1 MQCKSVKVFKMKKFN
16 YLLLAVLMLA
26 VSCSDDEGVSN
37 EPTPNPVA
45 AKKDVVFN
53 EIKYQGNKDLIEI
66 FNRGNQEAD
75 ISEYWLCLGPGA
87 YQKIG
92 DLTPES
98 GSTTIP
104 AGGYLVVSYNLP
116 DDKGGLGLYSTNAFT
131 NSEAIVDFVQYGDSG
146 SARESIAASAGIWT
160 AGDFVPVVK
169 NADNSIIYDGEGN
182 GVMNWSETTQVTFGE
197 KNVLMMPANDTRSIV
212 INEVNYA
219 KNKYIELW
227 NNGSVAV
234 DLSDYWLCLGP
245 GQYIQ
250 VKNASIIS
258 GSAQLNP
265 SEFLVINW
273 DQLSDSA
280 GLGLYSTNAFT
291 NSDAIVDFVQWGA
304 SGSAR
309 ENVAVAA
316 GIWTAGQYVPKV
328 RLESY
333 SIAYDGEGNAVSDWK
348 EAVNPTFGRGNASE
362 AAKTRFT
369 VTITNKINYLGTKV
383 FNTPAGASAPGPVT
397 AANGYYSVNFKAVPG
412 TKLSFVT
419 MSAATNDWFYA
430 PKMTGIDLFDAS
442 GNPITGDIS
451 SQIYL
456 WDAGTEEEDPATI
469 ATAPNGGTAGS
480 PDDDNTVR
488 VVKDDVTPYLRTEL
502 SYNSSTKYFTLKLTN
517 LVGATGSTP
526 IILTPGLTVLH
537 AQNAPLFTVGQPDR
551 GYGLKEIAEAG
562 KPMPL
567 YQWFNAA
574 GSQGAPLRLSSSYT
588 VFSPAVLYA
597 FSTTKDPWFV
607 QGQQAKASSGVEE
620 IAEDGNNQ
628 VAYNYL
634 KGLGLPVAK
643 SNETV
648 PVKPGESL
656 TFTIEVPQGLDYKL
670 GFGTMLV
677 DTNDWFI
684 SYNNNGVALF
694 DGSGNAFSGTS
705 ESDETY
711 LFDAGTEADE
721 EVGFGANQAPRQSG
735 SNTGAADSNNL
746 IRRVSTLNDVQF
758 GKGAIN
764 STPGVT
770 WSDDPRGGYNL
781 IEVNIQPQ

>member
-1 MQCKSVKVFKMKKFN
+1 MKTIN
-16 YLLLAVLMLA
+16 YLILTMLLLV
-26 VSCSDDEGVSN
+26 VSCNDDEEVSQPDN
-37 EPTPNPVA
+37 GNPPTTV
-45 AKKDVVFN
+45 KKDVVFN
-53 EIKYQGNKDLIEI
+53 EIKYQGTKDLIEI
-66 FNRGNQEAD
+66 YNRGTQAAD

-98 GSTTIP
+98 GNTTIP
-104 AGGYLVVSYNLP
+104 AGEYLVISYNLP
-116 DDKGGLGLYSTNAFT
+116 DDKGGLGLYSTNEFT
-131 NSEAIVDFVQYGDSG
+131 NPDAIIDFVQYGDSG
-146 SARESIAASAGIWT
+146 SARENIAASAGIWT

-169 NADNSIIYDGEGN
+169 SEDNSIVYDGEGN
-182 GVMNWSETTQVTFGE
+182 GVMNWAETTEVTFGAQ
-197 KNVLMMPANDTRSIV
+197 NVVMPPQDDVRSVV
-212 INEVNYA
+212 INEVNYG
-219 KNKYIELW
+219 KDKLIELW
-227 NNGSVAV
+227 NNGDVAV
-234 DLSDYWLCLGP
+234 DVSDYWLCLGP
-245 GQYIQ
+245 GQYLQ
-250 VKNASIIS
+250 VKNATVIS

-265 SEFLVINW
+265 SEFLVVSW
-273 DQLSDSA
+273 DQLSESA
-280 GLGLYSTNAFT
+280 GLGFYASNAFT
-291 NSDAIVDFVQWGA
+291 NPDAILDFVQWGA

-316 GIWTAGQYVPKV
+316 GIWTAGDFVPQV

-333 SIAYDGEGNAVSDWK
+333 SLAYDGEGDAISDWK
-348 EAVNPTFGRGNASE
+348 EAVNPTFGRGNAAE
-362 AAKTRFT
+362 ATKTRFT
-369 VTITNKINYLGTKV
+369 VTITNKINYLGTHV
-383 FNTPAGASAPGPVT
+383 FNTPTGATNPGPVT
-397 AANGYYSVNFKAVPG
+397 NVNGSYSVKFKAVPG
-412 TKLSFVT
+412 TKLSFAS
-419 MSAATNDWFYA
+419 MSAATNDWFFA
-430 PKMTGIDLFDAS
+430 PRMTGIDLFDAS
-442 GNPITGDIS
+442 GSAVTGDIS
-451 SQIYL
+451 DQIYL

-469 ATAPNGGTAGS
+469 ATEPNGGTAGS

-488 VVKDDVTPYLRTEL
+488 VVKNDVTPYLRTEL
-502 SYNSSTKYFTLKLTN
+502 AYDSSTRYFTLTLTN
-517 LVGATGSTP
+517 LVGASGSTP
-526 IILTPGLTVLH
+526 IVLTPGLAVLH

-562 KPMPL
+562 DPMPL
-567 YQWFNAA
+567 YQWFNAT

-588 VFSPAVLYA
+588 VFSPAILYA

-607 QGQQAKASSGVEE
+607 QGEQAKASSGLEE

-628 VAYNYL
+628 VAYEYL

-643 SNETV
+643 SNETA

-694 DGSGNAFSGTS
+694 DENGTAFSGTS

-735 SNTGAADSNNL
+735 ANTGAVDSDNL
-746 IRRVSTLNDVQF
+746 IRRVAILNDVQF

-764 STPGVT
+764 SSPGVT
-770 WSDDPRGGYNL
+770 WFGDPRGGYNL

>member
-1 MQCKSVKVFKMKKFN
+1 MKTFN
-16 YLLLAVLMLA
+16 YFILAMLLLV
-26 VSCSDDEGVSN
+26 VSCSDDEDAR
-37 EPTPNPVA
+37 EPDNGNPPTA

-53 EIKYQGNKDLIEI
+53 EIKYQGSRDLIEI
-66 FNRGNQEAD
+66 YNRGTEAAD

-104 AGGYLVVSYNLP
+104 ADGYLVVSYNLP
-116 DDKGGLGLYSTNAFT
+116 DDKGGLGLYSTNEFT
-131 NSEAIVDFVQYGDSG
+131 NPDAIIDFVQYGDSG
-146 SARESIAASAGIWT
+146 SARENVAASAGIWT
-160 AGDFVPVVK
+160 AGDFVPTVK
-169 NADNSIIYDGEGN
+169 SEDNSIIYDGEGN
-182 GVMNWSETTQVTFGE
+182 GVMNWAETTQVTFGNE
-197 KNVLMMPANDTRSIV
+197 NVLMAPADDVRSVV
-212 INEVNYA
+212 INEVNYGQD
-219 KNKYIELW
+219 KLIELW
-227 NNGSVAV
+227 NNGDVAV

-245 GQYIQ
+245 GQYLQIR
-250 VKNASIIS
+250 NASVVS
-258 GSAQLNP
+258 GSAELNP
-265 SEFLVINW
+265 GEFLVVNW
-273 DQLSDSA
+273 DQLSESA
-280 GLGLYSTNAFT
+280 GLGFYSTNAFT
-291 NSDAIVDFVQWGA
+291 NPDAILDFVQWGA

-316 GIWTAGQYVPKV
+316 GIWTSGDFVPQV

-333 SIAYDGEGNAVSDWK
+333 SLAYDGEGDTISDWK
-348 EAVNPTFGRGNASE
+348 EAVNPTFGRGNAAE

-369 VTITNKINYLGTKV
+369 VTITNKINYLGTHV
-383 FNTPAGASAPGPVT
+383 FNTPTGAANPGPVT
-397 AANGYYSVNFKAVPG
+397 DVNGSYSVKFKAVPG
-412 TKLSFVT
+412 TKLSFAS
-419 MSAATNDWFYA
+419 MSAATNDWFFA
-430 PKMTGIDLFDAS
+430 PKMSGIDLFDAS
-442 GNPITGDIS
+442 GSAVTGDIS
-451 SQIYL
+451 EQIYL

-469 ATAPNGGTAGS
+469 ATEPNGGTAGS

-488 VVKDDVTPYLRTEL
+488 VVNDDVTAYLRTEL
-502 SYNSSTKYFTLKLTN
+502 AYDSSTRYFTLTLTN
-517 LVGATGSTP
+517 LMGAAGSTP
-526 IILTPGLTVLH
+526 TVLTPGLAVLH
-537 AQNAPLFTVGQPDR
+537 AQKAPLFTVGQPDR

-562 KPMPL
+562 NPMPL
-567 YQWFNAA
+567 YQWFNAT

-597 FSTTKDPWFV
+597 FSTAKDPWFV
-607 QGQQAKASSGVEE
+607 QGEQAKASSGLEE

-628 VAYNYL
+628 VAYEYL

-643 SNETV
+643 SNETA

-694 DGSGNAFSGTS
+694 DENGTAFSGTS

-735 SNTGAADSNNL
+735 PNTGATDGDNL
-746 IRRVSTLNDVQF
+746 IRRVATLNDVQF

-764 STPGVT
+764 SSPGVT
-770 WSDDPRGGYNL
+770 WFGDPRGGYNL

>member
-1 MQCKSVKVFKMKKFN
+1 M
-16 YLLLAVLMLA
+16 LLLV
-26 VSCSDDEGVSN
+26 VSCSDDEDVTVPDNG
-37 EPTPNPVA
+37 NPPVV

-53 EIKYQGNKDLIEI
+53 EIKYQGSRDLIEI
-66 FNRGNQEAD
+66 YNRGAESAD
-75 ISEYWLCLGPGA
+75 ISDYWLCLGPGA

-98 GSTTIP
+98 GNTTIQ

-116 DDKGGLGLYSTNAFT
+116 DDKGGLGLYSTNEFT
-131 NSEAIVDFVQYGDSG
+131 NPDAIIDFVQYGDSG
-146 SARESIAASAGIWT
+146 SARENVAASAGIWT
-160 AGDFVPVVK
+160 AGDFVPTVK
-169 NADNSIIYDGEGN
+169 SEDNSIIYDGEGN
-182 GVMNWSETTQVTFGE
+182 GVMNWAETTQVTFGNE
-197 KNVLMMPANDTRSIV
+197 NVLMAPADDVRSVV
-212 INEVNYA
+212 INEVNYGQD
-219 KNKYIELW
+219 KLIELW
-227 NNGSVAV
+227 NNGDVAV
-234 DLSDYWLCLGP
+234 DVSDYWLCLGP
-245 GQYIQ
+245 GQYLQIR
-250 VKNASIIS
+250 NASVVS

-265 SEFLVINW
+265 GEFFVVNW
-273 DQLSDSA
+273 DQLSESA
-280 GLGLYSTNAFT
+280 GLGFYSTNAFT
-291 NSDAIVDFVQWGA
+291 NPDAILDFVQWGA

-316 GIWTAGQYVPKV
+316 GIWTSGDFVPQV

-333 SIAYDGEGNAVSDWK
+333 SLAYDGEGDAISDWK
-348 EAVNPTFGRGNASE
+348 EAVNPTFGRGNAAE

-369 VTITNKINYLGTKV
+369 VTITNKINYLGTQV
-383 FNTPAGASAPGPVT
+383 FNTPTGAANPGPVT
-397 AANGYYSVNFKAVPG
+397 DVNGSYSVKFKAIPG
-412 TKLSFVT
+412 TKLSFAS
-419 MSAATNDWFYA
+419 MSAATNDWFFA
-430 PKMTGIDLFDAS
+430 PKMSGIDLFDAS
-442 GNPITGDIS
+442 GSAVTGDIS
-451 SQIYL
+451 NQIYL

-469 ATAPNGGTAGS
+469 ATEPNGGTAGS

-488 VVKDDVTPYLRTEL
+488 VVNDDVTAYLKTEL
-502 SYNSSTKYFTLKLTN
+502 AYDSSTRYFTLTLTN
-517 LVGATGSTP
+517 LMGAVGSTP
-526 IILTPGLTVLH
+526 VVLTPGLAVLH

-562 KPMPL
+562 NPMPL
-567 YQWFNAA
+567 YQWFNAT

-597 FSTTKDPWFV
+597 FSTAKDPWFV
-607 QGQQAKASSGVEE
+607 QGEQAKVSSGLEE

-628 VAYNYL
+628 VAYEYL

-643 SNETV
+643 SNETA

-694 DGSGNAFSGTS
+694 DENGTAFSGTS

-735 SNTGAADSNNL
+735 PNTGTTDGDNL
-746 IRRVSTLNDVQF
+746 IRRVATLNDVQF
-758 GKGAIN
+758 GKGAID
-764 STPGVT
+764 SSPGVT
-770 WSDDPRGGYNL
+770 WFGDPRGGYNL